1 MDNQCNYNKMP
12 TAVRLLSKHKN
23 FLNAVMQ
30 QTTIVTYANQH
41 LPPLTPLTIRSK
53 MGYFQKRKKEE
64 FSKSVSLEKIR
75 FFFFLSVRVEMQ
87 LVVQGLCPK
96 EI

>member
-1 MDNQCNYNKMP
+1 MP

-41 LPPLTPLTIRSK
+41 LPPLTPSTIRSK

-64 FSKSVSLEKIR
+64 FSKSVSLKNFD
-75 FFFFLSVRVEMQ
+75 FFSF
-87 LVVQGLCPK
+87 
-96 EI
+96 